1 MVTQN
6 LVGDAGSRAS
16 AGAREPAL
24 SRWGADI
31 TLKPFQVAVLKG
43 LLVVLSIVVVGS
55 SVGPIASGHALNLA
69 SQPSTS
75 GEQSV
80 GDLSQTSSSLQ
91 QTPIPHEP
99 EEYDPREVK
108 AFYDWRND
116 LFFRH
121 FDMEGGGRT
130 DFMTARR
137 TYKVWLNEFGTPVVL
152 TMANPLFYWLD
163 INNNGEFETNLGEMW
178 ADPEEDGVNGNEK
191 PYDVH
196 DLRSSGPPAYPFKP
210 LTPRSR

>member
-1 MVTQN
+1 MVTQS
-6 LVGDAGSRAS
+6 LAGPAGSTAA
-16 AGAREPAL
+16 AGVREPAL
-24 SRWGADI
+24 SLGAADI
-31 TLKPFQVAVLKG
+31 TMKPLQVAVLKG
-43 LLVVLSIVVVGS
+43 LLVVLSIVLVGS
-55 SVGPIASGHALNLA
+55 GVGPIASGHALTLA

-75 GEQSV
+75 GVQSV
-80 GDLSQTSSSLQ
+80 GDLSQASASLRQ
-91 QTPIPHEP
+91 APIPHEP

-121 FDMEGGGRT
+121 FDMEGSGRT

-163 INNNGEFETNLGEMW
+163 INDNGEFETNLGEMW

>member
-1 MVTQN
+1 MVTRN
-6 LVGDAGSRAS
+6 LAGGAGST
-16 AGAREPAL
+16 AGVREPAL
-24 SRWGADI
+24 PLWAADI
-31 TLKPFQVAVLKG
+31 TMRPLQVAVLKG
-43 LLVVLSIVVVGS
+43 PLIVLSIVLVGS
-55 SVGPIASGHALNLA
+55 GVGPMASGHALNPA
-69 SQPSTS
+69 SQPPTS
-75 GEQSV
+75 GAQSA

-121 FDMEGGGRT
+121 FDMEGSGRT

-152 TMANPLFYWLD
+152 TMANPLFYWAD
-163 INNNGEFETNLGEMW
+163 IKDNGEFETHLGEMW

>member
-1 MVTQN
+1 MVTRN
-6 LVGDAGSRAS
+6 LAGDAGST
-16 AGAREPAL
+16 AGVPELAL
-24 SRWGADI
+24 SLWAADI
-31 TLKPFQVAVLKG
+31 TMKPLQVAVLKG
-43 LLVVLSIVVVGS
+43 LLIVLSIVLVGS
-55 SVGPIASGHALNLA
+55 GVGPMASSHALNPA

-75 GEQSV
+75 GAQSA

-99 EEYDPREVK
+99 EEYDPREVIE
-108 AFYDWRND
+108 FYDWRND
-116 LFFRH
+116 LFVRH
-121 FDMEGGGRT
+121 FDMEGSGRT
-130 DFMTARR
+130 YFMTARR
-137 TYKVWLNEFGTPVVL
+137 AYKVWLNEFGTPVVL
-152 TMANPLFYWLD
+152 TMANPLFYWAD
-163 INNNGEFETNLGEMW
+163 INDNGEFETHLGEMW

>member
-1 MVTQN
+1 MNPIQVT
-6 LVGDAGSRAS
+6 
-16 AGAREPAL
+16 
-24 SRWGADI
+24 
-31 TLKPFQVAVLKG
+31 VLKG
-43 LLVVLSIVVVGS
+43 LLIALSIVLVGS
-55 SVGPIASGHALNLA
+55 GVGPLASGHALSLA

-75 GEQSV
+75 GAQPA
-80 GDLSQTSSSLQ
+80 GDLPQTSTSLQ
-91 QTPIPHEP
+91 RPSIPHEP
-99 EEYDPREVK
+99 EEYDAREVK

-121 FDMEGGGRT
+121 FDMEDSGRT

-152 TMANPLFYWLD
+152 TMANPLFYWVDLND
-163 INNNGEFETNLGEMW
+163 NGEFETNLGEMW
-178 ADPEEDGVNGNEK
+178 VDPGEDGVNGNEK

-210 LTPRSR
+210 LQPRSR